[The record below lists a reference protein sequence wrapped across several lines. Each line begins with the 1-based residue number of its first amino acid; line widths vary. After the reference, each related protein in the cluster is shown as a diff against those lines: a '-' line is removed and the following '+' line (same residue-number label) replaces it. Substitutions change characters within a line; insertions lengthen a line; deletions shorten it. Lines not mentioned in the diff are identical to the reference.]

1 MPVRQSRVFTIP
13 SGAPFL
19 PTLSHALLDGALIDG
34 FPGSGGAMALADATI
49 YVPTQRAAEAL
60 AEALLAASGERSLIL
75 PRIAPLG
82 AFEPDEAATAFA
94 AESDETPP
102 RPALPRAV
110 GNLARRHVLATM
122 TRAWGKALGGA
133 IRTVDGDGRFV
144 VDSAEPA
151 LVATTPAQ
159 AYALAG
165 DLAAL
170 IDDMIIEGAPWA
182 KIETLAPDAYDPYWR
197 ITLEF
202 LKIAFA
208 HWPQWLA
215 EHGLIDR
222 ASRIALLIDDEIK
235 ALEAGAPRGPTIIA
249 GSTGANRATAR
260 LIAAIARAPQGAVVL
275 PGLDLDLDDGAWAQI
290 GASGEASL
298 GLAGHPQWLMRRLI
312 GEIGVNR
319 GDVKPLGLDARSPA
333 LAARSAFLTE
343 ALRPAGSTERWRER
357 DGALAP
363 PAVAAALA
371 GVTIVVADNETEEA
385 LALAIAMRETLE
397 TPGKTA
403 ALVTPDPSIAR
414 RVAAELRRWGV
425 EVEDSAGRTL
435 GQSPAGALARLIL
448 DAAIEFTPRSFLA
461 LLAHPAARFGRARAE
476 AERATRALE
485 LAIFRAIPLKSLDDL
500 DRAFGAARE
509 AATDYHAHPAVR
521 GVGENDRQAAEALAR
536 DVARVLAPLRAL
548 QPSASLSDCLA
559 LHRAAVLSA
568 VARPRAEAQDA
579 GEDLRGLEPL
589 AELMDE
595 WSEAATESFPT
606 TLSEYAVLFDE
617 ALAAVR
623 APPANGGHPRLQ
635 ILGLLEARLLDFD
648 CMLLAGLDETVWP
661 PAVETDAFLNR
672 PMRAALGLTAPE
684 RRIGQ
689 TAHDF
694 VAALGAREAILSRAK
709 KRGGEPTVASRFL
722 QRLAAAAGA
731 GSQAIGDAEER
742 GRRYLAFARA
752 LDQPDAFRP
761 APRPAPRPPVEDR
774 PRALSVT
781 RIETLRRDPYAIYA
795 EYILR
800 LKPLEAVERD
810 ISAREAGIA
819 WHATLE
825 EFVKACPL
833 GALPLDARERLFAIA
848 RARFAPLRADP
859 AFAALHW
866 PNVENGLDFFLAFER
881 EARGDAAQIWVEQ
894 HGAIPVPLASGASF
908 KLSARADRIDLL
920 RSGGARLI
928 DYKSGSTPGAREV
941 EVGFAPQ
948 LTLEAAILRR
958 GGFPGL
964 PALEPGEALYLKLG
978 GAGGGAEKRAG
989 GKDADIRKL
998 AEKHFAGLTMLLE
1011 AFEHRETPYL
1021 SRPFPKFASRFSD
1034 YDHLAR
1040 VKEWAIA
1047 GDDEDAGDAS

>member
-1 MPVRQSRVFTIP
+1 MPVRQPRVFTIP

-19 PTLSHALLDGALIDG
+19 PVLSRALLDGALIDG
-34 FPGSGGAMALADATI
+34 FPNSGGAMALADATI

-60 AEALLAASGERSLIL
+60 ARALLAENGERSLIL

-94 AESDETPP
+94 AEGDETPLTA
-102 RPALPRAV
+102 RPRAV
-110 GNLARRHVLATM
+110 GALTRRHLLATLAR
-122 TRAWGKALGGA
+122 AWAKALKGA
-133 IRTVDGDGRFV
+133 IRTVGPDGRFV
-144 VDSAEPA
+144 VDSAEPP
-151 LVATTPAQ
+151 LVASTPAQ
-159 AYALAG
+159 AYALAA

-170 IDDMIIEGAPWA
+170 IDDTIIEGAPWA

-208 HWPQWLA
+208 RWPEWLA

-275 PGLDLDLDDGAWAQI
+275 PGLDLDLDDGAWALI

-319 GDVKPLGLDARSPA
+319 GGVTPLGLDARSPA

-343 ALRPAGSTERWRER
+343 ALRPAGSTDRWRER
-357 DGALAP
+357 GGALAP

-371 GVTIVVADNETEEA
+371 NVVIVVADNETEEA

-414 RVAAELRRWGV
+414 RVAADLGRWGV

-435 GQSPAGALARLIL
+435 GQSAAGALARLIL

-461 LLAHPAARFGRARAE
+461 LLAHPAARFGRGRAK
-476 AERATRALE
+476 AEGATRALE
-485 LAIFRAIPLKSLDDL
+485 LAVFRPIPLKSLDDL
-500 DRAFGAARE
+500 DRAFAAARE
-509 AATDYHAHPAVR
+509 AAKDYHAHPAIR
-521 GVGENDRQAAEALAR
+521 GVEETVRQAAEELGR
-536 DVARVLAPLRAL
+536 DVARALAPLRGL
-548 QPSASLSDCLA
+548 QPSASLHDCLA
-559 LHRAAVLSA
+559 LHRAALLSA
-568 VARPRAEAQDA
+568 VARPRGAPEEAI
-579 GEDLRGLEPL
+579 EDPRGLDPL
-589 AELMDE
+589 TELMDE
-595 WSEAATESFPT
+595 WSEAASESFAT

-617 ALAAVR
+617 ALAAAR
-623 APPANGGHPRLQ
+623 APAGNGGHPRLM

-672 PMRAALGLTAPE
+672 PMRAALGLTPPE

-731 GSQAIGDAEER
+731 GSQAIAGAEER
-742 GRRYLAFARA
+742 GGRYLAFARS
-752 LDQPDAFRP
+752 LDQPPEFRL
-761 APRPAPRPPVEDR
+761 APRPAPRPPVELR

-800 LKPLEAVERD
+800 LKPLDPVEHD
-810 ISAREAGIA
+810 ISAREAGMA

-825 EFVKACPL
+825 EFVRAHPL
-833 GALPLDARERLFAIA
+833 GTLPLDARERLFAIA
-848 RARFAPLRADP
+848 RARFAPLCADP

-866 PNVENGLDFFLAFER
+866 PNVETGLDFFLAFER
-881 EARGDAAQIWVEQ
+881 EARGDAAQIWVERQ
-894 HGAIPVPLASGASF
+894 GAIPVPLATGASF

-928 DYKSGSTPGAREV
+928 DYKSGSMPGPREV

-964 PALEPGEALYLKLG
+964 PALEPVDALYLKLG

-989 GKDADIRKL
+989 GEKADIRKL
-998 AEKHFAGLTMLLE
+998 AEKHFAGLTLLIE
-1011 AFEHRETPYL
+1011 AFDCEATPYL

-1034 YDHLAR
+1034 YNHLAR

-1047 GDDEDAGDAS
+1047 GDDEDAGDAP